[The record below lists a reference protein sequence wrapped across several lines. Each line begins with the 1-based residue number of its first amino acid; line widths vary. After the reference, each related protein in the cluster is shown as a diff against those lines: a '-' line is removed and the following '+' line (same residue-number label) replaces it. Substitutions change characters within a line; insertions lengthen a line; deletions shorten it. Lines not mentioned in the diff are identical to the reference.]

1 MTQLSE
7 VFIRIQT
14 PFLSTLYSNA
24 LQPTTTTVSTVLHY
38 SHYTVSHL
46 FCDNS
51 APDPTSPRPLWAQER
66 FLKTFS

>member
-24 LQPTTTTVSTVLHY
+24 LQPTATTVSTVLSLLTLY
-38 SHYTVSHL
+38 SV
-46 FCDNS
+46 
-51 APDPTSPRPLWAQER
+51 
-66 FLKTFS
+66 TFIL